1 MEEVLTK
8 VTLLRIYLKKTNHIV
23 RGKKIRKFD
32 NDDFLL
38 NVKFQRE
45 VVAAM
50 YKKLEHEE
58 ETDDLVK
65 INLWEITES
74 QRKAVDNTF
83 CQTEDSNLGHVR
95 VYSLQSLKHKSVAKL
110 RSYGCNILLYGSNS
124 K

>member
-1 MEEVLTK
+1 
-8 VTLLRIYLKKTNHIV
+8 
-23 RGKKIRKFD
+23 
-32 NDDFLL
+32 
-38 NVKFQRE
+38 
-45 VVAAM
+45 M

-58 ETDDLVK
+58 GTDDLVK

>member
-1 MEEVLTK
+1 
-8 VTLLRIYLKKTNHIV
+8 
-23 RGKKIRKFD
+23 
-32 NDDFLL
+32 
-38 NVKFQRE
+38 
-45 VVAAM
+45 M

-83 CQTEDSNLGHVR
+83 CQTEDSSLGHVR
-95 VYSLQSLKHKSVAKL
+95 VYSLQSLNHKSVAKL

>member
-1 MEEVLTK
+1 
-8 VTLLRIYLKKTNHIV
+8 
-23 RGKKIRKFD
+23 
-32 NDDFLL
+32 
-38 NVKFQRE
+38 
-45 VVAAM
+45 M

-95 VYSLQSLKHKSVAKL
+95 VYSLQSLKQNQWLNSEVMDVIFYYMAATRSDTVSFCDEARGVRISSEKSNLKD
-110 RSYGCNILLYGSNS
+110 IIQQ
-124 K
+124 